1 MFEAIADCA
10 GNDRF
15 AGHAPEFAFEPRFKS
30 IDERITL
37 CLTFST
43 GFRARPLP
51 VALIALWNC
60 GLMQMVPLDCSIR
73 MIFCAVAAK
82 IAVGGS
88 GIARDSREATQ
99 PSAAYQQSAESLPL
113 RNRGLGPLAMAV
125 LLFPLAGRTA
135 APGRARASIGRAQS
149 FAARGLAQMA
159 APQGKGEGA
168 MLRSGAEM
176 LNSESVAGMR
186 LGSRRPILVQ
196 ADSTHGE
203 IGAIQMPGL
212 TW

>member
-1 MFEAIADCA
+1 
-10 GNDRF
+10 
-15 AGHAPEFAFEPRFKS
+15 
-30 IDERITL
+30 
-37 CLTFST
+37 
-43 GFRARPLP
+43 
-51 VALIALWNC
+51 
-60 GLMQMVPLDCSIR
+60 